1 MKEAIEKKKAK
12 AKTKAKPKAKK
23 VKTPEQAPIPE
34 AIEQEETFDS
44 EALSTMQ
51 KLNKIMCWDYLG
63 DDDTHVAVFTRNGG
77 RGEAIADPVTV
88 DIVHA
93 GGLQVWAES
102 LNVSSQQQLYD
113 RIMRAVRKTVSEPI
127 FQDKKRM
134 NAFPPVMN
142 FFMFC
147 QRMDRLGKTHKDV
160 KAISEFVWNTVIA
173 RRRLAENVAKMF
185 SVPPNRERY
194 KFLAGEIRKIWG
206 FSLKDVDAIRYF
218 VCQVKNESLNPSLN
232 KSLFIWG
239 KNKQAGKSTV
249 ARAII
254 TVLNGDEFDNFG
266 NYESTLN
273 TEMQYND
280 HDIPLMATT
289 NAVMLDEAMPRDSRK
304 SYPMIKQM
312 LTSNSCK
319 YNQKYGEI
327 TRLRCR
333 RNYIWISNDSIDE
346 FIQDEKE
353 RRFYSINLENYNK
366 SIGFGAIRDIWR
378 EFCIHCQ
385 PETDWQDWYNSFEFV
400 SGMATRDRDEMVN
413 EINLHRDAL
422 FPMTGGGQTSS
433 VQVARKIFKNEPTR
447 EQRAA
452 TKAAMELLFSD
463 CKAPSNPYIFNV
475 NQCRSRL
482 LELSETVNGEGGGD
496 EGYPF

>member
-1 MKEAIEKKKAK
+1 
-12 AKTKAKPKAKK
+12 
-23 VKTPEQAPIPE
+23 
-34 AIEQEETFDS
+34 
-44 EALSTMQ
+44 
-51 KLNKIMCWDYLG
+51 MCWQSLG
-63 DDDTHVAVFTRNGG
+63 GEDTAPGMFLRNGG
-77 RGEAIADPVTV
+77 NMNCIPDPVII

-93 GGLQVWAES
+93 GGLQLWAEG
-102 LNVSSQQQLYD
+102 LDVKSQSELYGM
-113 RIMRAVRKTVSEPI
+113 IMAAVRRTVSDPI

-134 NAFPPVMN
+134 NTFPPVMN
-142 FFMFC
+142 FFLFC

-160 KAISEFVWNTVIA
+160 KAVSEFVWNTVIA
-173 RRRLAENVAKMF
+173 RRMLAENVARMF
-185 SVPPNRERY
+185 STPPSKDRY
-194 KFLAGEIRKIWG
+194 KFLAAEIRKIWG
-206 FSLKDVDAIRYF
+206 FGLKDIEAIRYF
-218 VCQVKNESLNPSLN
+218 VCQVRNEHLNPSLN

-239 KNKQAGKSTV
+239 KNKQAGKSTI

-254 TVLNGDEFDNFG
+254 TALNGDEFDNFG
-266 NYESTLN
+266 RYESNLN

-304 SYPMIKQM
+304 SYPLIKQM

-327 TRLRCR
+327 TRLKCR

-346 FIQDEKE
+346 FVQDEKE
-353 RRFYSINLENYNK
+353 RRFYSINLEKHNE
-366 SIGFGAIRDIWR
+366 SITFDRIKEIWR
-378 EFCIHCQ
+378 EFCIHCE
-385 PETDWQDWYNSFEFV
+385 PEADWQDWYNSFEFV

-413 EINLHRDAL
+413 EIGLQRDTL
-422 FPMTGGGQTSS
+422 FPQVGGGQTSS

-452 TKAAMELLFSD
+452 VKSAMELLFHD

-475 NQCRSRL
+475 NQCRARL
-482 LELSETVNGEGGGD
+482 LELSETISGEEGGGN